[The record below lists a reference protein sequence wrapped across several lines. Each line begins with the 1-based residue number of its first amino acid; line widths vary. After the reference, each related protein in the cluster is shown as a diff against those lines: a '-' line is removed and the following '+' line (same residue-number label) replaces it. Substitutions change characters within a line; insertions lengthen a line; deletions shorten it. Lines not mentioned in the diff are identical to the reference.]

1 MDKQTTIV
9 DTALCP
15 ITWNGWKVGGVA
27 QWRAFLALLR
37 CGEFPFL
44 FAPTRS
50 DSYTRVEPLI
60 IRLTTRWL
68 YFSTTHVL
76 HSHCNTDKCFI
87 LAAGSRSNCHTCHT
101 EKIRTSL
108 SKKKKKKKRF
118 SMLKVYIWF
127 KRKLC
132 KKIHNKLGKYVSPL
146 LFNSGPINFA
156 YKHGKLS
163 CQCIH
168 Y

>member
-9 DTALCP
+9 DTALCQ
-15 ITWNGWKVGGVA
+15 ITWDGWKVGEVA

-44 FAPTRS
+44 LAPTRS

-76 HSHCNTDKCFI
+76 HFHCNTDKCFI

-108 SKKKKKKKRF
+108 SKKKRKKKD
-118 SMLKVYIWF
+118 SACLKCTYDSKGSCVKKYIISLVNMFLHFW
-127 KRKLC
+127 L
-132 KKIHNKLGKYVSPL
+132 ILD
-146 LFNSGPINFA
+146 
-156 YKHGKLS
+156 
-163 CQCIH
+163 Q
-168 Y
+168 